1 MLVACLPAL
10 SWSQDIAR
18 DTVPAAVDSVQKLS
32 KFQQIKSNITK
43 RIEDKLNEPYDTTR
57 DNRYW
62 WRAMKHGKVNFKD
75 STMGY
80 PKFLMF
86 CYKTYKWGDKAFN
99 SYDSAYVKSTGKNWK
114 LILKSNNWLDSY
126 IGTPYENV
134 KVIMN
139 SNLVSNIGVSLS
151 FMAVSLGYSI
161 SISNLIHGGKV
172 SNKVDFSF
180 TCARFAA
187 DAYYWENKNDINV
200 TYVDKSLDNKRHEYR
215 QSGISRKAMGL
226 TAYYFFNN
234 RRYAQ
239 AAAYCFSKYQKR
251 SAGSFLAGI
260 SLQHF
265 DVMFDPEKM
274 PQESHDYIPVDTE
287 LPRIL
292 YNDYCVLVGYGYNWV
307 LGRKWLLNFT
317 LTPYLGYRYNI
328 KPQPGDKQSDF
339 SLNIRARIG
348 AVYNH
353 KNFFMGLQACGDHHR
368 YKKQDSWLVFS
379 LLEFTALAGIRF

>member
-200 TYVDKSLDNKRHEYR
+200 TYVFKGVMDINRCLVSRSFGEKFIKKNLFFINFLLSYILPLKKVFNYFLSL
-215 QSGISRKAMGL
+215 I
-226 TAYYFFNN
+226 
-234 RRYAQ
+234 
-239 AAAYCFSKYQKR
+239 
-251 SAGSFLAGI
+251 
-260 SLQHF
+260 
-265 DVMFDPEKM
+265 V
-274 PQESHDYIPVDTE
+274 
-287 LPRIL
+287 RI
-292 YNDYCVLVGYGYNWV
+292 N
-307 LGRKWLLNFT
+307 
-317 LTPYLGYRYNI
+317 
-328 KPQPGDKQSDF
+328 
-339 SLNIRARIG
+339 
-348 AVYNH
+348 
-353 KNFFMGLQACGDHHR
+353 
-368 YKKQDSWLVFS
+368 
-379 LLEFTALAGIRF
+379 E

>member
-1 MLVACLPAL
+1 MKRFYLILMLVACLPAL

-172 SNKVDFSF
+172 SNKVNFSF
-180 TCARFAA
+180 TSALL
-187 DAYYWENKNDINV
+187 
-200 TYVDKSLDNKRHEYR
+200 SLY
-215 QSGISRKAMGL
+215 
-226 TAYYFFNN
+226 T
-234 RRYAQ
+234 
-239 AAAYCFSKYQKR
+239 
-251 SAGSFLAGI
+251 
-260 SLQHF
+260 
-265 DVMFDPEKM
+265 
-274 PQESHDYIPVDTE
+274 
-287 LPRIL
+287 PR
-292 YNDYCVLVGYGYNWV
+292 G
-307 LGRKWLLNFT
+307 
-317 LTPYLGYRYNI
+317 
-328 KPQPGDKQSDF
+328 
-339 SLNIRARIG
+339 
-348 AVYNH
+348 
-353 KNFFMGLQACGDHHR
+353 
-368 YKKQDSWLVFS
+368 
-379 LLEFTALAGIRF
+379 